1 MIQIVITLRVV
12 LIWTRIELQKFE
24 LLIALIAL
32 CVYYA
37 FAGIL
42 PFTWF
47 CWILIKQI
55 RGIGDG
61 VRDWKVEMHPQ

>member
-1 MIQIVITLRVV
+1 MIQVVITLRVAI
-12 LIWTRIELQKFE
+12 IWTQIELQKFE
-24 LLIALIAL
+24 LPIYLLAL

-42 PFTWF
+42 PFAWF

-55 RGIGDG
+55 RGIGEG
-61 VRDWKVEMHPQ
+61 LKDWKVEKSP